1 MSETVKLLG
10 GFCLP
15 DLYPSSQMLKK
26 VSGMRIKLEKL
37 HQASDRILE
46 NIVNE
51 HKERRNRMIQ
61 AGNEQ
66 VERDLVDVLLKL
78 QQQDDLEFA
87 LTNDNIK
94 AVIQVSINFYLPI
107 HLQTSYFN

>member
-1 MSETVKLLG
+1 
-10 GFCLP
+10 
-15 DLYPSSQMLKK
+15 
-26 VSGMRIKLEKL
+26 
-37 HQASDRILE
+37 
-46 NIVNE
+46 
-51 HKERRNRMIQ
+51 MIQ